1 MATSPGDVSC
11 TCVQVLL
18 LKGANKLA
26 RNKKGRKP
34 GDVFSP
40 TVEEENKE
48 RIKAM
53 LGMGGDSISTVVE
66 RPVDPSRPV
75 VVSRPRPPSEPSV
88 PNKVR
93 VQASHKMGL
102 PLCLMALR

>member
-1 MATSPGDVSC
+1 M
-11 TCVQVLL
+11 QVLL

-40 TVEEENKE
+40 TVEDENKE

-53 LGMGGDSISTVVE
+53 LGMGGEPVVVPT
-66 RPVDPSRPV
+66 RHVDPSRSGV
-75 VVSRPRPPSEPSV
+75 GSRPHPPSESSV

-93 VQASHKMGL
+93 F
-102 PLCLMALR
+102 PLYSMALQLIGDIGCSGGHMAFSEWMGE